1 MTIRNGQVT
10 GNIGGGIR
18 NLATLTIIGS
28 EIAYNTAD
36 SGAGIY
42 SNGPLNIYSS
52 TLANNTATNGS
63 GGGLFV
69 YSGAVGIK
77 KNTIFKNS
85 KTPRSNGGGVFVFG
99 AN

>member
-63 GGGLFV
+63 GGWLSG
-69 YSGAVGIK
+69 YSSAVGIK
-77 KNTIFKNS
+77 KTTICHNFINS
-85 KTPRSNGGGVFVFG
+85 RSTGGCHFG
-99 AN
+99 IGD